1 MLKYKSIQA
10 LMFLLLVTITATAQN
25 EKKGGHIS
33 MQILNND
40 TMHVITATVTDSV
53 SGQPLGNVE
62 LTFYVQRF
70 FGLIKVGE
78 GTTDTTGVATA
89 EFARDIRAD
98 QNGKVMLIAK
108 IEDNDA
114 INDVAIQMIL
124 KPDFT
129 YIKNKPLQRAMIG
142 RYAPWWLVITFVLIV
157 GTVCL
162 LFAYVLYIVYLIK
175 KAATKKII
183 PHLN

>member
-33 MQILNND
+33 MQISNND
-40 TMHVITATVTDSV
+40 TMHVITANVTDSV

-62 LTFYVQRF
+62 LTFYVQRL
-70 FGLIKVGE
+70 FGLMKVGE

-89 EFARDIRAD
+89 EFAKDSRAD
-98 QNGKVMLIAK
+98 QNGKVILITK

-114 INDVAIQMIL
+114 INDVAIQMTL

-129 YIKNKPLQRAMIG
+129 YIKNKPFQRAMIG
-142 RYAPWWLVITFVLIV
+142 RYAPWWLVITFVLTV
-157 GTVCL
+157 GTICL
-162 LFAYVLYIVYLIK
+162 LFVYVLYIVYLIK
-175 KAATKKII
+175 KANSIKII
-183 PHLN
+183 PHIN